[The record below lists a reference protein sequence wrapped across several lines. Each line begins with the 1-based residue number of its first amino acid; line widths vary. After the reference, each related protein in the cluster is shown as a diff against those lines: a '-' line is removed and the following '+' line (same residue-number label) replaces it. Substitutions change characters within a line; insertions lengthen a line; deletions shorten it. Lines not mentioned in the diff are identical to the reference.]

1 MAATSAISTP
11 AASHRT
17 RLLRA
22 GAALDG
28 GWMVVVGTGVEGVR
42 RSLDDEALKAVW
54 SQGQALTLEEA
65 VAYAQRGRGERK
77 RPTTGWASLTPME
90 RQVVELLSGGLRN
103 TEIAERLFI
112 APSTVKTHL

>member
-28 GWMVVVGTGVEGVR
+28 GWMVVVGTGVE
-42 RSLDDEALKAVW
+42 
-54 SQGQALTLEEA
+54 
-65 VAYAQRGRGERK
+65 
-77 RPTTGWASLTPME
+77 
-90 RQVVELLSGGLRN
+90 VVS
-103 TEIAERLFI
+103 
-112 APSTVKTHL
+112 V